1 MHVLPREIMGL
12 STFGLSMWLLMCL
25 SVQTV
30 DQILLVLTQLVL
42 GDTARLGIP
51 RPSIGPMELKKVS
64 GKTPVLDVG
73 TIAKIKSG
81 DIKVISLLVFI

>member
-1 MHVLPREIMGL
+1 MGL